1 MIEIDWHGRFCSPP
15 VRRLAYRTPI
25 VGKRRVLRVTASS
38 ANTIVIGAG
47 VVGCSLAFHLARGGA
62 RVRVFDKGGICAG
75 MSARSGALVRM
86 HYTFAPEAE
95 LAWKSLHYFQHWN
108 ELVGGRCGFVETG
121 FAVVVDERNAGRLRA
136 NVAMLQ
142 RVGVNTEIM
151 TAAELQ
157 KRETHAFVDDVALA
171 AVEPHSGYA
180 DPIATTESLAAAA
193 RKLGAEFSPDTS
205 VAKIAHR
212 GGRAVGVIDNSGRTY
227 EADAVCVVAGPW
239 TDALLA
245 PLGLK
250 IGIKSER
257 AQLAFFKRLP
267 QLRHC
272 IYIDTIAGSY
282 FRPHGDDLT
291 LAGLGAWKPEAE
303 ANPDNFR
310 ESNDDDFVV
319 AARARLAKRIPAM
332 ADAPYSRGHAGI
344 YDVSPDAR
352 AVMGPVPG
360 VAGLF
365 VAAGFSGTGFKTAPA
380 VGASMSELILTGS
393 STTVDLTPFGFERIL
408 SGRMIESPNEYEM
421 GAGFG
426 HKL

>member
-1 MIEIDWHGRFCSPP
+1 
-15 VRRLAYRTPI
+15 V
-25 VGKRRVLRVTASS
+25 
-38 ANTIVIGAG
+38 GAG
-47 VVGCSLAFHLARGGA
+47 VVGCSLAFHLARAGA
-62 RVRVFDKGGICAG
+62 RVRVFDKGEICAG

-95 LAWKSLHYFQHWN
+95 LAWKSHHYFRNWS
-108 ELVGGRCGFVETG
+108 ESVGGRCGFVETG
-121 FAVVVDERNAGRLRA
+121 FAVVVDQRNAGRLRA

-142 RVGVNTEIM
+142 RVGIDTEVV
-151 TAAELQ
+151 TVAELHQ
-157 KRETHAFVDDVALA
+157 REPDAFVDDVALA
-171 AVEPHSGYA
+171 AFEPQSGYA
-180 DPIATTESLAAAA
+180 DPVATTESLAAAA
-193 RKLGAEFSPDTS
+193 KRHGAEFSTNTP
-205 VAKIAHR
+205 VARIVSR
-212 GGRAVGVIDNSGRTY
+212 GGHAAGVVDASGHIH

-245 PLGLK
+245 PTGTK

-257 AQLAFFKRLP
+257 AQIAFFKRPP
-267 QLRHC
+267 QLKHC

-291 LAGLGAWKPEAE
+291 LAGLGGWKPEAE
-303 ANPDNFR
+303 ANPDDYR
-310 ESNDDDFVV
+310 ESNDDDFV
-319 AARARLAKRIPAM
+319 AAVRKRLAQRFPAM

-344 YDVSPDAR
+344 YDVSPDSR
-352 AVMGPVPG
+352 AVMGAVPG

-380 VGASMSELILTGS
+380 VGASMAELILTGA
-393 STTVDLTPFGFERIL
+393 STTVDLTPFGFERIMNR
-408 SGRMIESPNEYEM
+408 RMIESPNEYEM

>member
-1 MIEIDWHGRFCSPP
+1 MQ
-15 VRRLAYRTPI
+15 
-25 VGKRRVLRVTASS
+25 ASS
-38 ANTIVIGAG
+38 GANIIVVGAG
-47 VVGCSLAFHLARGGA
+47 VVGCSLAFHLARAGA

-95 LAWKSLHYFQHWN
+95 LAWKSHHYFRNWN
-108 ELVGGRCGFVETG
+108 DIVGGRCGFVETG
-121 FAVVVDERNAGRLRA
+121 FAVVVDERDAPRLRA

-142 RVGVNTEIM
+142 HIGVNTDVV
-151 TAAELQ
+151 TAAEL
-157 KRETHAFVDDVALA
+157 REREPNAFVDDVALA
-171 AVEPHSGYA
+171 AFEPQSGYA
-180 DPIATTESLAAAA
+180 DPVATTESLAAAA
-193 RKLGAEFSPDTS
+193 KRHGADFSTNTL
-205 VAKIAHR
+205 IARIANR
-212 GGRAVGVIDNSGRTY
+212 GGRAAGVVDGAGRLH

-245 PLGLK
+245 PLGVK

-257 AQLAFFKRLP
+257 AQIAFFKRPP
-267 QLRHC
+267 QLKHC

-291 LAGLGAWKPEAE
+291 LAGLGGWKPEAE
-303 ANPDNFR
+303 ANPDDFR
-310 ESNDDDFVV
+310 ESNDADFI
-319 AARARLAKRIPAM
+319 AAVRKRLVERIPTM

-352 AVMGPVPG
+352 AVMGSVPG
-360 VAGLF
+360 VDALF

-380 VGASMSELILTGS
+380 VGASMAELILTGKS
-393 STTVDLTPFGFERIL
+393 ATVDLRPFSFERIL
-408 SGRMIESPNEYEM
+408 SGRMIESANEYEM

>member
-1 MIEIDWHGRFCSPP
+1 M
-15 VRRLAYRTPI
+15 
-25 VGKRRVLRVTASS
+25 
-38 ANTIVIGAG
+38 
-47 VVGCSLAFHLARGGA
+47 VGCSLAYHLARAGA

-86 HYTFAPEAE
+86 HYTFAAEAE
-95 LAWKSLHYFQHWN
+95 LALKSLHYFRNWSDR
-108 ELVGGRCGFVETG
+108 VGGRCGFVETG
-121 FAVVVDERNAGRLRA
+121 FAVVVDERNAERLRA

-142 RVGVNTEIM
+142 RVGVDTDVV
-151 TAAELQ
+151 TAAELHR
-157 KRETHAFVDDVALA
+157 REPHAFIDDVALA
-171 AVEPHSGYA
+171 AIEPRSGYA
-180 DPIATTESLAAAA
+180 DPVATTESLAAAA
-193 RKLGAEFSPDTS
+193 GRLGAQFSTNTL
-205 VAKIAHR
+205 IARIADR
-212 GGRAVGVIDNSGRTY
+212 GGRAPGVVDGGGRLH
-227 EADAVCVVAGPW
+227 EADAVCIVAGPW

-245 PLGLK
+245 PLGVK

-257 AQLAFFKRLP
+257 AQIAFFKRPP
-267 QLRHC
+267 QLKHC

-291 LAGLGAWKPEAE
+291 LAGLGGWKPEAQ
-303 ANPDNFR
+303 ADPDDFR
-310 ESNDDDFVV
+310 DSNDDDFVA
-319 AARARLAKRIPAM
+319 AARGRLAQRIPAM

-360 VAGLF
+360 VEGLF
-365 VAAGFSGTGFKTAPA
+365 VAAGFSGTGFKTAPG
-380 VGASMSELILTGS
+380 VGASMAELILSGK
-393 STTVDLTPFGFERIL
+393 STTVDLTPFGFDRIL

>member
-1 MIEIDWHGRFCSPP
+1 
-15 VRRLAYRTPI
+15 VTQ
-25 VGKRRVLRVTASS
+25 TASS
-38 ANTIVIGAG
+38 ANIIVIGAG
-47 VVGCSLAFHLARGGA
+47 VVGCSIAFHLARAGA

-95 LAWKSLHYFQHWN
+95 LAWKSHHYFRNWSDI
-108 ELVGGRCGFVETG
+108 VGGRCGFVETG
-121 FAVVVDERNAGRLRA
+121 FAVVVGERNAARLRA

-142 RVGVNTEIM
+142 RVGVDTEVL
-151 TAAELQ
+151 TPATLQ
-157 KRETHAFVDDVALA
+157 KLEPHAFVDDVALA
-171 AVEPHSGYA
+171 AFEPHSGYA
-180 DPIATTESLAAAA
+180 DPVATTESLAAAA
-193 RKLGAEFSPDTS
+193 KRHGAEFSTNTP
-205 VAKIAHR
+205 IARIVNH
-212 GGRAVGVIDNSGRTY
+212 GGRAMGVIDSNGHVH

-245 PLGLK
+245 PLGMK

-257 AQLAFFKRLP
+257 AQIAFFKRSP
-267 QLRHC
+267 QLKHC

-291 LAGLGAWKPEAE
+291 LAGLGGWKSEAE
-303 ANPDNFR
+303 ANPDDFR
-310 ESNDDDFVV
+310 ESNDDAFV
-319 AARARLAKRIPAM
+319 AAVRERLAKRIPAM

-352 AVMGPVPG
+352 AVMGRVPG
-360 VAGLF
+360 VESLF
-365 VAAGFSGTGFKTAPA
+365 VAAGFSGTGFKTAPQ
-380 VGASMSELILTGS
+380 VGASMSELILTGA
-393 STTVDLTPFGFERIL
+393 STTVDLTPFGFKRIL

>member
-1 MIEIDWHGRFCSPP
+1 
-15 VRRLAYRTPI
+15 VTQ
-25 VGKRRVLRVTASS
+25 TASS
-38 ANTIVIGAG
+38 ANIIVIGAG
-47 VVGCSLAFHLARGGA
+47 VVGCSIAFHLARAGA
-62 RVRVFDKGGICAG
+62 RVRVFDRGAICAG

-95 LAWKSLHYFQHWN
+95 LAWKSYRYFRNWS
-108 ELVGGRCGFVETG
+108 EMVGGRCGFVETG
-121 FAVVVDERNAGRLRA
+121 FAVVVGERNASRLRA

-142 RVGVNTEIM
+142 RVGVDTEVV
-151 TAAELQ
+151 TPAALQ
-157 KRETHAFVDDVALA
+157 KLEPHAFVDDVALA
-171 AVEPHSGYA
+171 AFEPHSGYA
-180 DPIATTESLAAAA
+180 DPVATTESLAAAA
-193 RKLGAEFSPDTS
+193 KRHGAEFSTNTP
-205 VAKIAHR
+205 VARIVDR
-212 GGRAVGVIDNSGRTY
+212 GGRAVGVVDASGRKH
-227 EADAVCVVAGPW
+227 EADAVCIVAGPW
-239 TDALLA
+239 TDAILA
-245 PLGLK
+245 PLGVK

-257 AQLAFFKRLP
+257 AQIAFFKRPP
-267 QLRHC
+267 QLKHC

-291 LAGLGAWKPEAE
+291 LAGLGGWKPEAE
-303 ANPDNFR
+303 ANPDDFR
-310 ESNDDDFVV
+310 ETNDDDFV
-319 AARARLAKRIPAM
+319 AAVRERLAKRIPAM

-352 AVMGPVPG
+352 AVMGRVPG
-360 VAGLF
+360 IEGLF
-365 VAAGFSGTGFKTAPA
+365 VAAGFSGTGFKTAPQ

>member
-1 MIEIDWHGRFCSPP
+1 
-15 VRRLAYRTPI
+15 
-25 VGKRRVLRVTASS
+25 VTQTSSS
-38 ANTIVIGAG
+38 ANIIVIGAG
-47 VVGCSLAFHLARGGA
+47 VVGCSIAFHLARAGA
-62 RVRVFDKGGICAG
+62 RVRVFDKGNICAG

-95 LAWKSLHYFQHWN
+95 LAWKSHRYFVNWN
-108 ELVGGRCGFVETG
+108 EMVGGRCGFVETG
-121 FAVVVDERNAGRLRA
+121 FAVVVGERNVARLRE
-136 NVAMLQ
+136 NVAMLK
-142 RVGVNTEIM
+142 RVGVDTEVV
-151 TAAELQ
+151 TPAELQ
-157 KRETHAFVDDVALA
+157 RLEPHAFIDDVALA
-171 AVEPHSGYA
+171 AFEPHSGYA
-180 DPIATTESLAAAA
+180 DPVATTESLAAAA
-193 RKLGAEFSPDTS
+193 KRNGAELLINTP
-205 VAKIAHR
+205 VAAILNQN
-212 GGRAVGVIDNSGRTY
+212 GRAAGVADASGRIH

-245 PLGLK
+245 PLGVK

-257 AQLAFFKRLP
+257 AQIAFFKRAP
-267 QLRHC
+267 QLKHC

-291 LAGLGAWKPEAE
+291 LAGLGGWKSEAE
-303 ANPDNFR
+303 ANPDDFR
-310 ESNDDDFVV
+310 ETNDDDFV
-319 AARARLAKRIPAM
+319 AAVRERLAKRIPAM

-352 AVMGPVPG
+352 AVMGRVPT
-360 VAGLF
+360 VEGLF

-393 STTVDLTPFGFERIL
+393 STMVDLTPFGFERIL

>member
-1 MIEIDWHGRFCSPP
+1 MEKDGFP
-15 VRRLAYRTPI
+15 
-25 VGKRRVLRVTASS
+25 RVTQTASS
-38 ANTIVIGAG
+38 ANIIVIGAG
-47 VVGCSLAFHLARGGA
+47 VVGCSIAFHLARAGA
-62 RVRVFDKGGICAG
+62 HVRVFDKGNICAG

-95 LAWKSLHYFQHWN
+95 LAWKSYRYFRNWS
-108 ELVGGRCGFVETG
+108 EMVGGRCGFVETG
-121 FAVVVDERNAGRLRA
+121 FAVVVGERNASRLRA

-142 RVGVNTEIM
+142 RVGVDTEVV
-151 TAAELQ
+151 TPATLQ
-157 KRETHAFVDDVALA
+157 KLEPHAFVDDVAIA
-171 AVEPHSGYA
+171 AFEPHSGYA
-180 DPIATTESLAAAA
+180 DPVATTESIAAAA
-193 RKLGAEFSPDTS
+193 KSHGAEFSTNTP
-205 VAKIAHR
+205 VARILNR
-212 GGRAVGVIDNSGRTY
+212 GGRAAGVADASGRIH

-245 PLGLK
+245 PLGVK

-257 AQLAFFKRLP
+257 AQIAFFKRPP
-267 QLRHC
+267 QLKHC

-291 LAGLGAWKPEAE
+291 LAGLGGWKPEAE
-303 ANPDNFR
+303 ANPDDFR
-310 ESNDDDFVV
+310 ETNDDAFV
-319 AARARLAKRIPAM
+319 AAVRERLAKRIPAM

-352 AVMGPVPG
+352 AVMGRVP
-360 VAGLF
+360 AIEGLF
-365 VAAGFSGTGFKTAPA
+365 VAAGFSGTGFKTAPQ

>member
-1 MIEIDWHGRFCSPP
+1 M
-15 VRRLAYRTPI
+15 
-25 VGKRRVLRVTASS
+25 
-38 ANTIVIGAG
+38 IGAG
-47 VVGCSLAFHLARGGA
+47 VVGCSIAFHLARAGA

-95 LAWKSLHYFQHWN
+95 LAWKSHRYFVNWG
-108 ELVGGRCGFVETG
+108 EMVGGRCGFVETG
-121 FAVVVDERNAGRLRA
+121 FAVVVGERNAARLRT

-142 RVGVNTEIM
+142 RVGIDTEVV
-151 TAAELQ
+151 TPATLQ
-157 KRETHAFVDDVALA
+157 KLEPHAFVDDVAIA
-171 AVEPHSGYA
+171 AFEPHSGYA
-180 DPIATTESLAAAA
+180 DPVATTEAMAAAA
-193 RKLGAEFSPDTS
+193 KRHGAEFSTNTP
-205 VAKIAHR
+205 VARIVDR
-212 GGRAVGVIDNSGRTY
+212 GGRATGVVDASGHVH
-227 EADAVCVVAGPW
+227 EADAVCIVAGPW
-239 TDALLA
+239 TDVLLA
-245 PLGLK
+245 PIGVK

-257 AQLAFFKRLP
+257 AQIAFFKRPP
-267 QLRHC
+267 QLKHC

-291 LAGLGAWKPEAE
+291 LAGLGGWRAEAE
-303 ANPDNFR
+303 ANPDDFR
-310 ESNDDDFVV
+310 EANDDAFV
-319 AARARLAKRIPAM
+319 AAVRERLAKRIPAM

-352 AVMGPVPG
+352 AVMGRVPT
-360 VAGLF
+360 VEGLF
-365 VAAGFSGTGFKTAPA
+365 VAAGFSGTGFKTAPQ

-408 SGRMIESPNEYEM
+408 SGQMIESPNEYEM

>member
-1 MIEIDWHGRFCSPP
+1 M
-15 VRRLAYRTPI
+15 TQ
-25 VGKRRVLRVTASS
+25 ASS
-38 ANTIVIGAG
+38 GANIIVIGAG
-47 VVGCSLAFHLARGGA
+47 VVGCSLAFHLARAGA

-95 LAWKSLHYFQHWN
+95 LAWKSHHYFRNWSDI
-108 ELVGGRCGFVETG
+108 VGGRCGFVETG
-121 FAVVVDERNAGRLRA
+121 FAVVVDERNAPRLRA

-142 RVGVNTEIM
+142 RIGVNTEVV
-151 TAAELQ
+151 TAAELRQ
-157 KRETHAFVDDVALA
+157 REPNAFVDDVALA
-171 AVEPHSGYA
+171 AFEPQSGYA
-180 DPIATTESLAAAA
+180 DPVATTESLAAAA
-193 RKLGAEFSPDTS
+193 KRHGADFSTNTP
-205 VAKIAHR
+205 VARIANR
-212 GGRAVGVIDNSGRTY
+212 GGRAAGVVDGAGRLH

-245 PLGLK
+245 PLGVK

-257 AQLAFFKRLP
+257 AQIAFFKRPP
-267 QLRHC
+267 QLKHC

-291 LAGLGAWKPEAE
+291 LAGLGGWKPEAE
-303 ANPDNFR
+303 ANPDDFR
-310 ESNDDDFVV
+310 ESNDADFI
-319 AARARLAKRIPAM
+319 AAVRKRLAQRIPAM

-360 VAGLF
+360 VDALF

-380 VGASMSELILTGS
+380 VGASMAELILTGK

-408 SGRMIESPNEYEM
+408 SGRMIESANEYEM
-421 GAGFG
+421 GASFG

>member
-1 MIEIDWHGRFCSPP
+1 
-15 VRRLAYRTPI
+15 
-25 VGKRRVLRVTASS
+25 
-38 ANTIVIGAG
+38 VIGAG
-47 VVGCSLAFHLARGGA
+47 VVGCSIAFHLARAGA

-95 LAWKSLHYFQHWN
+95 LAWKSHHYFRNWS
-108 ELVGGRCGFVETG
+108 EMVGGRCGFVETG
-121 FAVVVDERNAGRLRA
+121 FAVVVDERNAARLRA

-142 RVGVNTEIM
+142 RIGVDTEIV
-151 TAAELQ
+151 TAATLQ
-157 KRETHAFVDDVALA
+157 KLEPHAFVDDVALA
-171 AVEPHSGYA
+171 AFEPHSGYA
-180 DPIATTESLAAAA
+180 DPVATTESLAAAA
-193 RKLGAEFSPDTS
+193 QRHGAEFSTNM
-205 VAKIAHR
+205 AIAQIMHR
-212 GGRAVGVIDNSGRTY
+212 GGRATGVVDSNGRIY
-227 EADAVCVVAGPW
+227 EADAVCIVAGPW
-239 TDALLA
+239 TDAILA
-245 PLGLK
+245 PLGVS

-257 AQLAFFKRLP
+257 AQIAFFKRPP
-267 QLRHC
+267 QLKHC

-291 LAGLGAWKPEAE
+291 LAGLGGWKSEAE
-303 ANPDNFR
+303 ANPDDFR
-310 ESNDDDFVV
+310 EANDDDFI
-319 AARARLAKRIPAM
+319 AAVRERLAKRIPAM

-352 AVMGPVPG
+352 AVMGRIPTVE
-360 VAGLF
+360 GLF
-365 VAAGFSGTGFKTAPA
+365 VAAGFSGTGFKTAPQ

-408 SGRMIESPNEYEM
+408 SGQMIESPNEYEM

>member
-1 MIEIDWHGRFCSPP
+1 M
-15 VRRLAYRTPI
+15 TQ
-25 VGKRRVLRVTASS
+25 TASS
-38 ANTIVIGAG
+38 ADVIVIGAG
-47 VVGCSLAFHLARGGA
+47 VVGCSIAFHLARAGA

-95 LAWKSLHYFQHWN
+95 LAWKSYQYFRNWSDI
-108 ELVGGRCGFVETG
+108 VGDRCGFVETG
-121 FAVVVDERNAGRLRA
+121 FAVVVDERNASRLRA

-142 RVGVNTEIM
+142 RVGIDTEVV

-157 KRETHAFVDDVALA
+157 KLEPHAFVDDVALA
-171 AVEPHSGYA
+171 AIEPHSGYA
-180 DPIATTESLAAAA
+180 DPVATTESLAAAA
-193 RKLGAEFSPDTS
+193 KVNGAEFSTNTAI
-205 VAKIAHR
+205 AKLVHR
-212 GGRAVGVIDNSGRTY
+212 GGRATGVADSSGHIH

-245 PLGLK
+245 PLGVK

-257 AQLAFFKRLP
+257 AQIAFFKRAPELK
-267 QLRHC
+267 HY

-291 LAGLGAWKPEAE
+291 LAGLGSWKTEAE
-303 ANPDNFR
+303 ANPDDFR
-310 ESNDDDFVV
+310 ETNDDDFV
-319 AARARLAKRIPAM
+319 AAVRKRLAKRIPAM

-352 AVMGPVPG
+352 AVMGHVPI
-360 VAGLF
+360 VERLF

-380 VGASMSELILTGS
+380 VGASMAELILTGV